1 MDTIVLIKQVP
12 DTESAIEVAPD
23 SQNIVTDNLNWV
35 LNPYA
40 EIAVEEGLRIREA
53 EGGTLTLLSAG
64 PKRCQDA
71 LRSGLAMGADKAV
84 LLNDPVLEDCDTRGL
99 ALALAAC
106 IRSMEYDLILTGQR
120 AVDDDLQLTGAAVA
134 CELDIPYI
142 PNVTRQEITD
152 RTLRCDQSS
161 DRVLLTVETSL
172 PALMAVQRGLN
183 EPRYISLPGM
193 MKAKKKPI
201 ETINLADLG
210 IEPSALPQSLVRIE
224 SMTVPPS
231 QRAGEMVPGDTPD
244 EQVANLMQRLRE
256 MDLL

>member
-12 DTESAIEVAPD
+12 DTESAIEVTPD
-23 SQNIVTDNLNWV
+23 SPHIVTDNLNWV
-35 LNPYA
+35 LNPYD
-40 EIAVEEGLRIREA
+40 EIAVEEGLRIKEA
-53 EGGTLTLLSAG
+53 QGGTVTLLTAG
-64 PKRCQDA
+64 AKRCQDA

-84 LLNDPVLEDCDTRGL
+84 LLDDPALEACDARGL
-99 ALALAAC
+99 AFALAAC
-106 IRSMEYDLILTGQR
+106 IRSLDYDLILSGQR

-142 PNVTRQEITD
+142 PNVTRQEITGK
-152 RTLRCDQSS
+152 TLQCDQIS
-161 DRVLLTVETSL
+161 DRALLTVETSL

-201 ETINLADLG
+201 ETTTLAELG
-210 IEPSALPQSLVRIE
+210 IEASSLPQSGVRIE

-231 QRAGEMVPGDTPD
+231 RRAGEMVPGDTPD